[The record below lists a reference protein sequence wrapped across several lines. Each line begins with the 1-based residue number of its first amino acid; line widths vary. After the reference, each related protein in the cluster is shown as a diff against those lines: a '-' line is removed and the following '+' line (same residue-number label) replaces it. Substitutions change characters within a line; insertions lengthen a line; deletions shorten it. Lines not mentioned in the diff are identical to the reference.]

1 MTPLRVMI
9 VEDNAMIAMVLAEIL
24 EEMGHD
30 ICSIAVSETDAVAE
44 ALRLRPELI
53 IADLRLRHG
62 AGVSV
67 IDKTCRIVPTAHI
80 FISGDL
86 AGIRA
91 FRPNAVTLQK
101 PFREPDLIRAI
112 DPALSAVTH

>member
-9 VEDNAMIAMVLAEIL
+9 VEDDAMIAMVLAEIL

-30 ICSIAVSETDAVAE
+30 VCSIAVSETEAVAE

-62 AGVSV
+62 SGVAV
-67 IDKTCRIVPTAHI
+67 IDRICPTAHI
-80 FISGDL
+80 FISGDV

-101 PFREPDLIRAI
+101 PFREPDLITAI
-112 DPALSAVTH
+112 DNALSAVAH

>member
-9 VEDNAMIAMVLAEIL
+9 VEDDAMVAMALAEIL

-30 ICSIAVSETDAVAE
+30 VCSIAVSETEAVAE
-44 ALRLRPELI
+44 ALRLKPKLI

-62 AGVSV
+62 SGVAV
-67 IDKTCRIVPTAHI
+67 IDRTCRICPTAHI
-80 FISGDL
+80 FISGDV
-86 AGIRA
+86 AGIQA

-112 DPALSAVTH
+112 DTALSAVAH